1 MNKTN
6 DWATEAFIKAL
17 QRGHKVP
24 KGLKE
29 KIEKVF
35 RPVMKP
41 SKKKTDSTP
50 TKES

>member
-1 MNKTN
+1 MNNTN
-6 DWATEAFIKAL
+6 DWATQAFIKAL

-41 SKKKTDSTP
+41 KKKAEPS
-50 TKES
+50 KE